1 VEYNLQRFI
10 QAQEGVYQKVISELK
25 SGKKRT
31 HWMWFIF
38 PQIEGLGKSSVSQY
52 YAIRNLEEA
61 REYLSHSVLGERLKE
76 CTRILLDLE
85 GLAVEDIFG
94 YPDNLKL
101 KSSLTLFAL
110 VAGPDSIFERA
121 LKKFFS
127 GEKDQLTLKILQKGV
142 PG

>member
-1 VEYNLQRFI
+1 VVKMEDKWQRFL
-10 QAQEGVYQKVISELK
+10 QAQEGVYQKVVSELK
-25 SGKKRT
+25 NGKKRT

-38 PQIEGLGKSSVSQY
+38 PQIEGPGKSPVSQY

-61 REYLSHSVLGERLKE
+61 QKYLSHPVLGERLKE

-85 GLAVEDIFG
+85 GLAAEDIFG

-127 GEKDQLTLKILQKGV
+127 GKKDDLTLEILREK
-142 PG
+142 